1 MPLPSRLDRYSV
13 LPTEAVRERGGVLS
27 FFGSQKREGGWE
39 VPRHLRV
46 ACCMGSV
53 ELDLREAILS
63 EGDTVIEVIAFMGS
77 VEILLPPGVR
87 VDMEGDALVGEYTF
101 TPDPTA
107 LAPRGAPRIILQG
120 NAILA
125 SVEAESRYA
134 GERKR
139 DAQRRVKAAR
149 RQVGSG

>member
-1 MPLPSRLDRYSV
+1 MPLPAFPNRFTV
-13 LPTEAVRERGGVLS
+13 LPSASVRERGGVLS
-27 FFGSQKREGGWE
+27 FFGAQKREGAWE
-39 VPRHLRV
+39 VPRELRV

-53 ELDLREAILS
+53 ELDLREAILADG
-63 EGDTVIEVIAFMGS
+63 ETVIEVIALMGS

-87 VDMEGDALVGEYTF
+87 VDLEGDTLGGEYTF

-107 LAPRGAPRIILQG
+107 ALIPGAPRIVLRG

-149 RQVGSG
+149 RQIGSR

>member
-1 MPLPSRLDRYSV
+1 MVLPSA
-13 LPTEAVRERGGVLS
+13 AVRERGGVLS
-27 FFGSQKREGGWE
+27 FFGAQSRQGAWE
-39 VPRHLRV
+39 VPRQLRV
-46 ACCMGSV
+46 ACCLGSV
-53 ELDLREAILS
+53 ELDFREAILA
-63 EGDTVIEVIAFMGS
+63 EGDTVVEVIAVLGS

-87 VDMEGDALVGEYTF
+87 VEFDGDALGGEYTF

-107 LAPRGAPRIILQG
+107 APVPGAPRIILRG

-139 DAQRRVKAAR
+139 DAARRIKAAR
-149 RQVGSG
+149 RQAGQR

>member
-1 MPLPSRLDRYSV
+1 
-13 LPTEAVRERGGVLS
+13 
-27 FFGSQKREGGWE
+27 
-39 VPRHLRV
+39 
-46 ACCMGSV
+46 MGSV

-87 VDMEGDALVGEYTF
+87 VDLQGDALAGEYSF
-101 TPDPTA
+101 MPDPTA
-107 LAPRGAPRIILQG
+107 LAPVGAPRIVLSG

-149 RQVGSG
+149 RQLGSG

>member
-1 MPLPSRLDRYSV
+1 MSLPERQNRFMVLPSA
-13 LPTEAVRERGGVLS
+13 AVRERGGVLS
-27 FFGSQKREGGWE
+27 FLGTQKREGAWE

-46 ACCMGSV
+46 ACVLGSV
-53 ELDLREAILS
+53 ELDLREAILA
-63 EGDTVIEVIAFMGS
+63 EGDTVIEVIAVLGS

-87 VDMEGDALVGEYTF
+87 VDVEGDTLGGEYSF
-101 TPDPTA
+101 TPDPMVV
-107 LAPRGAPRIILQG
+107 APAGAPRIVLSG

-149 RQVGSG
+149 RQIGSG

>member
-1 MPLPSRLDRYSV
+1 MPLPSRLDRFTV
-13 LPTEAVRERGGVLS
+13 LPDDEVRERGGVLS
-27 FFGSQKREGGWE
+27 FFGAQKREGAWE

-53 ELDLREAILS
+53 ELDLREAILAQ
-63 EGDTVIEVIAFMGS
+63 GDTVIEVIAFMGS

-87 VDMEGDALVGEYTF
+87 VDLDGDALAGEYTF

-107 LAPRGAPRIILQG
+107 LAPRGAPRIVLKG
-120 NAILA
+120 NAIFA

-134 GERKR
+134 GEKKR
-139 DAQRRVKAAR
+139 DAQRRMKAAR
-149 RQVGSG
+149 RQLGSG

>member
-1 MPLPSRLDRYSV
+1 MPSAS
-13 LPTEAVRERGGVLS
+13 VRERGGVLS
-27 FFGSQKREGGWE
+27 FFGAQKREGAWE
-39 VPRHLRV
+39 VPRELRV

-53 ELDLREAILS
+53 ELDLREAILADG
-63 EGDTVIEVIAFMGS
+63 ETVIEVIALMGS

-87 VDMEGDALVGEYTF
+87 VDLEGDALGGEYTF

-107 LAPRGAPRIILQG
+107 APTPGAPRIVLRG

-149 RQVGSG
+149 KQVGSG